1 FSSGSLTWLLGTW
14 PEPVLYSSASF
25 FIPFRFAV
33 SIGYWHDPYI
43 QHFVRLSKERKAPEI
58 NRGYFA
64 RVHGIRQLIKAFL
77 QKIECQCQ
85 IINLGAG
92 MDTAFWTL
100 KILVHTHYTD
110 FLTLSNWSQAASCYI
125 LRPECLLLLPTPS
138 QWTLPQFWLPITSC
152 LGDYSNLL
160 IFLRHLFLILRPK

>member
-1 FSSGSLTWLLGTW
+1 MATSLRRPSFSSG
-14 PEPVLYSSASF
+14 PSSSPDADDEGVRSTCEDAS
-25 FIPFRFAV
+25 ICKRFAV
-33 SIGYWHDPYI
+33 SIGYWHDPYL

-77 QKIECQCQ
+77 QKTECQCQ

-100 KILVHTHYTD
+100 KIQVSPIKNQFRLTFRGDTSNGIVGNICICAYLQELFAQRIGHYE
-110 FLTLSNWSQAASCYI
+110 F
-125 LRPECLLLLPTPS
+125 
-138 QWTLPQFWLPITSC
+138 
-152 LGDYSNLL
+152 
-160 IFLRHLFLILRPK
+160 